1 LLEQQE
7 KERMFSISQS
17 VDEDPAD
24 NLKTFLASESKKL
37 SLPEINVILDIFTQR
52 KILLEAESISAQ
64 NRLLLEFLQHLLKTT
79 ENEKRELNKKIRLI
93 KKDIRT
99 VEDIL
104 KNVQSTCPKIEDVEK
119 HFEKSADPSTS
130 NSETSTQ
137 LNAIRD
143 EMKQLISDIDS
154 SMPENVEK
162 NLVENALE
170 QQQNTSAAALSQSS
184 TYKVRKQRMF
194 QHFED
199 FMTCYYTNRAED
211 LHFQHSEE
219 EELMITDTNEQND
232 VMKNVSLDVFR
243 ENLVKFSKYS
253 QLRTLS

>member
-1 LLEQQE
+1 
-7 KERMFSISQS
+7 MFSIPQS

-119 HFEKSADPSTS
+119 HFEKSAADQSAS
-130 NSETSTQ
+130 NSETSNQ

-162 NLVENALE
+162 NLVENAIE
-170 QQQNTSAAALSQSS
+170 QQQNSSAAALSQSS

-219 EELMITDTNEQND
+219 EELMITDTNEQSETGG
-232 VMKNVSLDVFR
+232 VKNVSLDTFR

>member
-1 LLEQQE
+1 
-7 KERMFSISQS
+7 MFSIPQS

-119 HFEKSADPSTS
+119 HFEKSAADQSAS
-130 NSETSTQ
+130 NSETSNQ

-162 NLVENALE
+162 NLVENAIE
-170 QQQNTSAAALSQSS
+170 QQQNSSAAALSQSS

-219 EELMITDTNEQND
+219 EELMITDTNEQNETGG
-232 VMKNVSLDVFR
+232 VKNVSLDTFR

>member
-1 LLEQQE
+1 
-7 KERMFSISQS
+7 MFSISQN

-24 NLKTFLASESKKL
+24 NLKTFLATESKKL

-52 KILLEAESISAQ
+52 KLLLEAESVSAQ

-93 KKDIRT
+93 KKDIRI

-104 KNVQSTCPKIEDVEK
+104 KNVQSSCPKIEDVEK

-130 NSETSTQ
+130 SSEASNQ

-143 EMKQLISDIDS
+143 EMKQLISDIDA

-162 NLVENALE
+162 NLVENTIE
-170 QQQNTSAAALSQSS
+170 QQQTTSAAALSQSS

-194 QHFED
+194 QHFDD
-199 FMTCYYTNRAED
+199 FSSCYYTNRAED

-219 EELMITDTNEQND
+219 EELMITDTNEQSEP
-232 VMKNVSLDVFR
+232 KNVSLDTFR

>member
-1 LLEQQE
+1 
-7 KERMFSISQS
+7 MFSIPQNM
-17 VDEDPAD
+17 DDDPAD

-64 NRLLLEFLQHLLKTT
+64 NRLLLEFLQHLLKST

-93 KKDIRT
+93 RQDIRT

-119 HFEKSADPSTS
+119 HFEKNSNPSAGS
-130 NSETSTQ
+130 NQ

-143 EMKQLISDIDS
+143 EMKQLINDIDS

-162 NLVENALE
+162 NLGENVIDV
-170 QQQNTSAAALSQSS
+170 QQTANAAALSQSE

-194 QHFED
+194 QHFDD
-199 FMTCYYTNRAED
+199 FTTCYYTNRAEE

-219 EELMITDTNEQND
+219 EELMITDKNEPNEAAGAKS
-232 VMKNVSLDVFR
+232 VTLDTFR
-243 ENLVKFSKYS
+243 ENLIKFSKYS